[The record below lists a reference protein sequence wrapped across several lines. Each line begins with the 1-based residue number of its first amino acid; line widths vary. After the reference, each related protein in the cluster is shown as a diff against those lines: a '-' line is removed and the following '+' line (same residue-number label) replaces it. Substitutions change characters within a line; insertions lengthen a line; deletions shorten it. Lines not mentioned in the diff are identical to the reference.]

1 MSQDEFTKL
10 FKYVQEMREE
20 MNARFDETASKK
32 QVDKLTGTVDGLTKL
47 LIDYHQEVM
56 MLSHKVD
63 RLELWILKV
72 AEATGVKL
80 AT

>member
-32 QVDKLTGTVDGLTKL
+32 QVDKLTGIVDGLTKL
-47 LIDYHQEVM
+47 LTDYH
-56 MLSHKVD
+56 
-63 RLELWILKV
+63 
-72 AEATGVKL
+72 
-80 AT
+80 